1 MDKPIIRSQTLECI
15 EFTLPP
21 PNDINQKQFIPI
33 AVHKDIDWDELRT
46 AYQLHMIMEV
56 LQKERERSK
65 LKQEDNWLN
74 EMLDSYFGFDNASN
88 DSNMLVDT
96 NLQGTTD
103 GHTRGIEG
111 TT

>member
-1 MDKPIIRSQTLECI
+1 MERPIIRSQTLEYI

-21 PNDINQKQFIPI
+21 PNDINNKYFIPI
-33 AVHKDIDWDELRT
+33 VVRRDIDWDELRT

-65 LKQEDNWLN
+65 LKQEDNWLSQ
-74 EMLDSYFGFDNASN
+74 MLDRYFDSTLN
-88 DSNMLVDT
+88 DSNILVDT